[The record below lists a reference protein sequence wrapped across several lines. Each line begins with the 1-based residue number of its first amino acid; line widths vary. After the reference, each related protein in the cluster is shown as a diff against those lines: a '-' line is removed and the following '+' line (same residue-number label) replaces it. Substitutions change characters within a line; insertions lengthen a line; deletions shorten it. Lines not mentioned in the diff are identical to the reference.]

1 MEILK
6 KQERKP
12 CWYLKVAACSNGTKC
27 KSHRQECAQ
36 QVEEQCGIQ
45 CEGKEMDMSKNR
57 QRGSQRGSRGQI
69 TEDTGRHCKHSGCS
83 FKPKEESLESL
94 HDMTQPDLTFRT
106 HSSCPVGNRP

>member
-12 CWYLKVAACSNGTKC
+12 CWLEQSAKAI
-27 KSHRQECAQ
+27 RQECAQ

-57 QRGSQRGSRGQI
+57 RKGSQRGSRGQI
-69 TEDTGRHCKHSGCS
+69 TEGTGRH
-83 FKPKEESLESL
+83 
-94 HDMTQPDLTFRT
+94 
-106 HSSCPVGNRP
+106 